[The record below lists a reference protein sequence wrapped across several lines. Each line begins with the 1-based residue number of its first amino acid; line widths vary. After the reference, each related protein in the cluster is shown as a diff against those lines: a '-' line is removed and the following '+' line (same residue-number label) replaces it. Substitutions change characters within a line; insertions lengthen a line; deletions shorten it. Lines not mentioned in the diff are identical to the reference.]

1 MKNIVIVVIYQIFK
15 QHSTY
20 AKYTNDQD
28 DDTSE
33 YVFTTL
39 QNQQLQKVPFYS
51 LKSDYEDAWISDIGA
66 TQHMTFLSD
75 FFWTVQEC
83 QLNPMFLVND
93 TTHTHYGKGSLK
105 VYLPDRK

>member
-1 MKNIVIVVIYQIFK
+1 MINIEEVEMLVRWYADEATKLVIMKNMVIVVIYQIFK

-39 QNQQLQKVPFYS
+39 QNQQL
-51 LKSDYEDAWISDIGA
+51 
-66 TQHMTFLSD
+66 
-75 FFWTVQEC
+75 
-83 QLNPMFLVND
+83 
-93 TTHTHYGKGSLK
+93 
-105 VYLPDRK
+105 